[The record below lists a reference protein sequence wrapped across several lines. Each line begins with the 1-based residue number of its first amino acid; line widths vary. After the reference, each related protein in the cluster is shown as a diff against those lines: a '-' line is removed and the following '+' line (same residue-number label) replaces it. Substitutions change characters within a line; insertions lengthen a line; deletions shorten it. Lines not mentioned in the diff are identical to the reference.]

1 MVRANRDL
9 RHSLYWRSRRKL
21 PTGRHRG
28 HLPGHMSPPGAQG
41 AGGELVA
48 PDRVA
53 RPQNLQQVYADT
65 NEVQGGR
72 KSKGM
77 TGFLSASAISEI
89 SQGSIRQRSAF
100 Q

>member
-53 RPQNLQQVYADT
+53 RPQNLQQVYADS
-65 NEVQGGR
+65 NEVQGGNGNW
-72 KSKGM
+72 KGCV
-77 TGFLSASAISEI
+77 FQHSEGLRLH
-89 SQGSIRQRSAF
+89 QAG
-100 Q
+100 